1 MAHIGTTWRLDRPSE
16 GTEGMTHP
24 KALSATP
31 MTMPEPAF
39 ISRTFVPDD
48 YHDRYAYPL
57 LVLFHP
63 HGGNE
68 DRVLDLVPRMSR
80 RNFFAVS
87 LRGPQLL
94 GVREDGSYSCGWG
107 QDAQYA
113 NVVNDYVRKAVN
125 SVRRSYNIHTERV
138 FFVGVCEG
146 AAAAYRAAFAMPEA
160 IGGVCAL
167 NGSMPNVT
175 PGSPLFQFRALR
187 KMRVMIS
194 HGVANSYVPL
204 TQARR
209 DYKLFYAAGS
219 NVRLR
224 TYMTNH
230 RLHQEMLND
239 VNRWVIGAINVET
252 DRLVKVRR

>member
-1 MAHIGTTWRLDRPSE
+1 MKIPTAHPA
-16 GTEGMTHP
+16 HP
-24 KALSATP
+24 ASAPAMP
-31 MTMPEPAF
+31 MPMPEPAF
-39 ISRTFVPDD
+39 ISRVFTPDD
-48 YHDRYAYPL
+48 YQERYAYPL
-57 LVLFHP
+57 VVLFHQ

-68 DRVLDLVPRMSR
+68 DRAIDLVPRMSR

-107 QDAQYA
+107 QDGQYA
-113 NVVNDYVRKAVN
+113 DVVNQYVRKAVN
-125 SVRRSYNIHTERV
+125 SVRRAHNIHTERV

-146 AAAAYRAAFAMPEA
+146 ATAAYRAAFAMPEA

-167 NGSMPNVT
+167 NGQMPKVT
-175 PGSPLFQFRALR
+175 PGSPLFQFRSLR

-194 HGVANSYVPL
+194 HGIENQCVPL
-204 TQARR
+204 SQARR
-209 DYKLFYAAGS
+209 DYKLFYAAGA

-224 TYMTNH
+224 TYLTNH

-239 VNRWVIGAINVET
+239 VNRWIIGAINVET
-252 DRLVKVRR
+252 DRLVKVGR